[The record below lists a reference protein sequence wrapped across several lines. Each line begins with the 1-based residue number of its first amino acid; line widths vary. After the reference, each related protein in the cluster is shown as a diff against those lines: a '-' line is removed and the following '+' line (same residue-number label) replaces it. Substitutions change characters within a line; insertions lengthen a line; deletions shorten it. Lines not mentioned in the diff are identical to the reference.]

1 MAEAVSGLLVG
12 QRFNSLED
20 FKSAIRSISVR
31 QHWDLR
37 VVRSNKKSVVLG
49 CRSSPNCYFRVV
61 CRANK
66 NATYITS
73 LQDTHSCRRNLAA
86 PGSTPARSEVS
97 HVRFL
102 MGEIPKLFD
111 MKSKIKGQEVVEA
124 VKRYH
129 GYDISMRQAQRA
141 LTKLQPRQS
150 RSSHAQVTDHDDN
163 VSQGHPPMSSS
174 AVQVGDESTFDPL
187 ADDRGWPGNGLSAT
201 LMDDDGI
208 DQDDSPTDTTSA
220 AIAHAHQNNPSLT
233 TIPHHAQ
240 PGPSEHRSLSVS
252 AMSHHPPQITS
263 LTPTGQPYVQP
274 IQLPAPQPNPTK
286 THNPTH
292 LQSQPQAQSR
302 PPLAPPPPP
311 APQPQHQ
318 QPAQAGHPVTAQLVL
333 TNFKI
338 EFTCASCGALNQS
351 FFPNQGNV
359 TGGNYIPAA
368 AHGMPPTANGRTSTM
383 DGVVAETATN
393 AAGPAGFG
401 EADYQGNGASD
412 GREIPPWGGGLD
424 VPIPPANS

>member
-1 MAEAVSGLLVG
+1 MAEVVSGLLVG
-12 QRFNSLED
+12 QRFDSLEE
-20 FKSAIRSISVR
+20 FKSAIRTISVR

-86 PGSTPARSEVS
+86 DGTTSTRSEAS

-102 MGEIPKLFD
+102 LSEIPKLFD
-111 MKSKIKGQEVVEA
+111 MKSKIKGQDVVEA

-141 LTKLQPRQS
+141 LTRLQPRQS
-150 RSSHAQVTDHDDN
+150 RGSHAQVADHDN
-163 VSQGHPPMSSS
+163 GITQGQHSIPSST
-174 AVQVGDESTFDPL
+174 VRVGDETSFDL
-187 ADDRGWPGNGLSAT
+187 ADDRGWPENGLSST

-220 AIAHAHQNNPSLT
+220 AIARVQQNNPSLT
-233 TIPHHAQ
+233 TLSHRAQ
-240 PGPSEHRSLSVS
+240 PGPSEPRSLSTM
-252 AMSHHPPQITS
+252 AHHPSQITS

-292 LQSQPQAQSR
+292 PQPQPQAQNQ
-302 PPLAPPPPP
+302 PPQP
-311 APQPQHQ
+311 APQHQ
-318 QPAQAGHPVTAQLVL
+318 QSAQAGHPVTAQLVL

-359 TGGNYIPAA
+359 MGNSYLPTA
-368 AHGMPPTANGRTSTM
+368 AHGIPQTANGRPPTM
-383 DGVVAETATN
+383 DDVATETTANT
-393 AAGPAGFG
+393 AGPAGFG
-401 EADYQGNGASD
+401 DTDYQGNGTAH
-412 GREIPPWGGGLD
+412 GREIPPWGSGLD
-424 VPIPPANS
+424 VPIPSADS